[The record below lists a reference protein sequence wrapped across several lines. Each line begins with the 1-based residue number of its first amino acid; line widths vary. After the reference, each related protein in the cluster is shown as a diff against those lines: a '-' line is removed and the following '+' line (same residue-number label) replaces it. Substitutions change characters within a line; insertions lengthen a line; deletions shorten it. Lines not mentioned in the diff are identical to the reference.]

1 VILRVL
7 VPGDVVPTARVRI
20 QHGAAQTP
28 RSTVEY
34 QAKIARA
41 TRAAV
46 AAQGWLVKHPGPVE
60 VSIVASG
67 MVRGDVDNV
76 LKGALDGLVKGHAIA
91 DDSVRVVRTVSITTL
106 LGGMAGLSIEVH
118 PC

>member
-1 VILRVL
+1 MILEVV
-7 VPGDVVPTARVRI
+7 VPGDVVPTARVRVL
-20 QHGAAQTP
+20 HGAAQTP

-41 TRAAV
+41 ARAAV
-46 AAQGWLVKHPGPVE
+46 AAQGWPVKHPGPVE

-67 MVRGDVDNV
+67 MVRGDIDNV

-91 DDSVRVVRTVSITTL
+91 DDSVRVLRTVSITVL
-106 LGGMAGLSIEVH
+106 RGGMAGLSIQVH